1 MCSSYVQ
8 NIKIML
14 RHLFSDTVHILF
26 AVAVNVLVVRPLK
39 HILYLFIAE
48 GFKSVYCMWHLSH
61 YVVPRRF

>member
-1 MCSSYVQ
+1 
-8 NIKIML
+8 ML